1 MSNDNQ
7 DTQDIDLSALAQE
20 LGVEPEVATQITD
33 MSLEQL
39 IDECDK
45 FLLDPELSDEHVAVY
60 EPALESLRNI
70 VDSVGATGTISRADA
85 RVMQEMSV
93 SMEGFA
99 GVFDNMPLNSFT
111 ELPSKINFEP
121 SMENMITAFIK
132 RILELIKAGIERL
145 RNLFKDK
152 GIKEAKNAMVA
163 TKVEVELEKR
173 VKAADLNVE
182 PKIKDVPKERT
193 WRKTNALLDTAIQG
207 NNITDI
213 IMAYQPFITTALT
226 NSEAALAALL
236 DANRKVAAMFSVEW
250 SERAKENMGSWSSAT
265 FQQLDILEH
274 LRALRGKEVTY
285 TILVMPSKLRLIES
299 MTGQIR
305 RYSAAKAYSTWKS
318 TWSKFLA
325 EGRDYDKQYNE
336 AKSSNNEEKAKELL
350 DIINARIDVSNA
362 LCNISLL
369 SQYMSAVKLEVAKII
384 DSLDRSIAE
393 LTA

>member
-132 RILELIKAGIERL
+132 RILELIKAGIARL
-145 RNLFKDK
+145 RDLFKTK

-163 TKVEVELEKR
+163 TKVESELDKR
-173 VKAADLNVE
+173 IKKVDLNVE
-182 PKIKDVPKERT
+182 SKIKDIAPERT
-193 WRKTNALLDTAIQG
+193 WKTTNALLDTAIKG

-226 NSEAALAALL
+226 NTDGSLALVL
-236 DANRKVAAMFSVEW
+236 DANRKVAAMFNVEW
-250 SERAKENMGSWSSAT
+250 SVIAKDEMGGWTAAT
-265 FQQLDILEH
+265 QQMIDIIVH
-274 LRALRGKEVTY
+274 LRKLRETPVTY
-285 TILVMPSKLRLIES
+285 TILAMPGKLRLMEN
-299 MTGQIR
+299 MAGQIK
-305 RYSAAKAYSTWKS
+305 RYSAAKAYATWKK
-318 TWSKFLA
+318 TWDKFVT
-325 EGRDYDKQYNE
+325 EQRDYNQQYNQAQLSLDE
-336 AKSSNNEEKAKELL
+336 TKAKELL
-350 DIINARIDVSNA
+350 DIIDGRVKISNVMN
-362 LCNISLL
+362 NISTLT
-369 SQYMSAVKLEVAKII
+369 QYMSAVKLEVARII
-384 DSLDRSIAE
+384 DTLDRSIAE
-393 LTA
+393 MTE